1 MCRDFSHVV
10 LTCRTQFFPKEESE
24 AESRLE
30 FGCIVNAWAGA
41 TRCCWIPG
49 SMPGR
54 RFADLAMCRA
64 RAQYGAGA
72 RRGSDTGACIPAQQL
87 PPVG

>member
-10 LTCRTQFFPKEESE
+10 LTCRPQFFPKEESE

-30 FGCIVNAWAGA
+30 FGCIVNVWAGA

-54 RFADLAMCRA
+54 RFADLAMWQSSSAIRCRA
-64 RAQYGAGA
+64 AAAATRV
-72 RRGSDTGACIPAQQL
+72 PAI